1 MTAALEQVFDELRS
15 AWRFRWVGLATAFVL
30 ALIGWTVVFAL
41 PDQYEA
47 YARVFVDTRTVLK
60 PALQGLTVDQDVDA
74 QINYVRQSLLAGPQL
89 EKTAV
94 AAGVLPASVTDER
107 QRARLLN
114 EFGDRIGFTVTG
126 AGNQGEDRTKAGTI
140 YGIHYMD
147 GSRERSLRVVTTLL
161 NTFVQETLGGKRE
174 GSENAQKFLEAQ
186 IKDYEQRLSAAEDSL
201 ASFKKQHVGLMPS
214 DQGGY
219 FAQLQKEMDESK
231 NADTAL
237 SIAMSRRDEL
247 AKQLHSDAAVYAAGS
262 ATPGVGAQ
270 GVANGGDTL
279 SRIQE
284 AQAKLDELLLK
295 FTDKHPDVIAAR
307 ATLEELKAR
316 RTTELA
322 NLQRGDANAVAESGV
337 AKNPVYQSIQL
348 ELNKV
353 DVEIAALRRELA
365 QHQNTVAEL
374 RRRLDSAPE
383 VEAEYQQLN
392 RDYDV
397 NKTEYTALLG
407 NYQKARLGEEADT
420 AGSVRFEIVVPP
432 TAPVAPVWPLRRR
445 LLGGIWF
452 AALAIGAAAAYGL
465 QKLRPV
471 VSSERGLSELTSFPV
486 LGVVGVAFP
495 TQRRVEFRRNLWR
508 FSAAA
513 VVLVAAFGVAL
524 ALNRSGVRLDILA
537 TTG

>member
-1 MTAALEQVFDELRS
+1 
-15 AWRFRWVGLATAFVL
+15 
-30 ALIGWTVVFAL
+30 
-41 PDQYEA
+41 
-47 YARVFVDTRTVLK
+47 
-60 PALQGLTVDQDVDA
+60 
-74 QINYVRQSLLAGPQL
+74 
-89 EKTAV
+89 
-94 AAGVLPASVTDER
+94 
-107 QRARLLN
+107 
-114 EFGDRIGFTVTG
+114 
-126 AGNQGEDRTKAGTI
+126 
-140 YGIHYMD
+140 
-147 GSRERSLRVVTTLL
+147 
-161 NTFVQETLGGKRE
+161 
-174 GSENAQKFLEAQ
+174 
-186 IKDYEQRLSAAEDSL
+186 
-201 ASFKKQHVGLMPS
+201 
-214 DQGGY
+214 
-219 FAQLQKEMDESK
+219 
-231 NADTAL
+231 
-237 SIAMSRRDEL
+237 
-247 AKQLHSDAAVYAAGS
+247 
-262 ATPGVGAQ
+262 
-270 GVANGGDTL
+270 
-279 SRIQE
+279 
-284 AQAKLDELLLK
+284 
-295 FTDKHPDVIAAR
+295 
-307 ATLEELKAR
+307 
-316 RTTELA
+316 
-322 NLQRGDANAVAESGV
+322 V

-445 LLGGIWF
+445 LLGAIWF